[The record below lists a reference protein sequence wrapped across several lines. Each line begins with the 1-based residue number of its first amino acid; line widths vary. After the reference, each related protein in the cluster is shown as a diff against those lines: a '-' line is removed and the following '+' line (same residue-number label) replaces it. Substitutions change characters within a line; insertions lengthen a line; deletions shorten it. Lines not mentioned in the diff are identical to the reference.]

1 MWCWMSGVQVA
12 LDSGES
18 LQDPKYA
25 LLSAPHE
32 HKPPMSS
39 FLKGME
45 KKAFTQSVVTDCGW
59 RLL

>member
-1 MWCWMSGVQVA
+1 MGT
-12 LDSGES
+12 GES
-18 LQDPKYA
+18 PQDPKYA
-25 LLSAPHE
+25 LLSAPRE

-45 KKAFTQSVVTDCGW
+45 KKAFAQSVVTDCGW